1 MWWLMRA
8 SLAIGSSSPVN
19 ADHPRVPAGTSAIF
33 TTGRVRNVV
42 QHGTSVRHPISD
54 TWR

>member
-1 MWWLMRA
+1 MRA

-19 ADHPRVPAGTSAIF
+19 ADHPRAPAGASAIF
-33 TTGRVRNVV
+33 TAGRVMNVV
-42 QHGTSVRHPISD
+42 QHETSVRHPISE